1 MCLYPVFCCHG
12 NNIVS
17 GKQKALITAI
27 LGESKY
33 WTFRKEECTDPKGLR
48 AVSGT
53 RQASL
58 TARSQQRQAMPALL
72 PYSAHRLEPKRWEPE
87 MFIAWISCFGWEKLN
102 CSLIEVE
109 FSITFILHLVPCY
122 STLPAH
128 GPDGWCVSP
137 IPAVYHSIQAVMDN
151 CGFIFLSCTNIQF
164 LTGLDLDLYWRRH
177 CYYLQKHHIFST
189 S

>member
-72 PYSAHRLEPKRWEPE
+72 PYSAHRLEPKRWKAE
-87 MFIAWISCFGWEKLN
+87 MLVAWISCCGWEKLN

-109 FSITFILHLVPCY
+109 FSITLILASSSMLQYY
-122 STLPAH
+122 SDSSLPIWLACLTH
-128 GPDGWCVSP
+128 G
-137 IPAVYHSIQAVMDN
+137 
-151 CGFIFLSCTNIQF
+151 SCLPF
-164 LTGLDLDLYWRRH
+164 D
-177 CYYLQKHHIFST
+177 T
-189 S
+189 SSAG